1 MTKSGSAVKVL
12 FVTTELAPFSKVGG
26 LGDVAGSLPKALR
39 QAGVDVRVVTPAW
52 PGVLEKVAAQ
62 GVKTTTLKTKVYA
75 AYDWRIHSATVI
87 KATSF
92 RLRIIPAASTPSS
105 LTSGQLRRLRC
116 SVCRH
121 LS

>member
-52 PGVLEKVAAQ
+52 PGVLEKVASL
-62 GVKTTTLKTKVYA
+62 GIKTTTVKTKRSSRK
-75 AYDWRIHSATVI
+75 WSMLTRTV
-87 KATSF
+87 
-92 RLRIIPAASTPSS
+92 TP
-105 LTSGQLRRLRC
+105 
-116 SVCRH
+116 
-121 LS
+121 

>member
-52 PGVLEKVAAQ
+52 PGVLESVAAS
-62 GVKTTTLKTKVYA
+62 GYKTTTLKTKVYA

-87 KATSF
+87 KATVEGVTTYF
-92 RLRIIPAASTPSS
+92 LEAEDY
-105 LTSGQLRRLRC
+105 SGSQYPQQLNFWTA
-116 SVCRH
+116 
-121 LS
+121 